1 MSEHTTVKLAK
12 ALQEIPGMPPDMISR
27 AIDGYYHDYLSP
39 LTFPEMQLVTDLRKL
54 AAEPT
59 TGPKARAA
67 LEAMA
72 QRVIDGDF
80 DATREESDE
89 WARSPEGQET
99 FRQLAT
105 DSVFGGMT
113 RKMKGGQ

>member
-1 MSEHTTVKLAK
+1 MAEHTTVKLAN
-12 ALQEIPGMPPDMISR
+12 ALREIPGMPPAMIQR

-59 TGPKARAA
+59 TGPKAKTA
-67 LEAMA
+67 LAAMA
-72 QRVIDGDF
+72 QRVIDGEF
-80 DATREESDE
+80 DATKEESDE

-99 FRQLAT
+99 FQQLAT
-105 DSVFGGMT
+105 DSVFSGMV
-113 RKMKGGQ
+113 RKMRNER